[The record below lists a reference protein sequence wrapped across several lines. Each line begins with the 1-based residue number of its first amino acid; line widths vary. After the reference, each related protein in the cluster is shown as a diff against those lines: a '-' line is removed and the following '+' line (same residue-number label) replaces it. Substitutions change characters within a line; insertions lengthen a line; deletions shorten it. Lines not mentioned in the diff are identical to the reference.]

1 MAHAVFRSDLMSG
14 TDVAADLV
22 SLRFYDGT
30 GSSAKPKEC
39 DNCTIALLGE
49 YESTT
54 TKTEREIR
62 KASAAAAGSDLKNCV
77 VVATPEVMYDERLK
91 NLDEFY
97 NEAGTIARG
106 YRLRQGNMFS
116 VTKEA
121 FVNETAPTTIG
132 AALGIGTGGKIAT
145 SVGNGNSTLGYLR
158 AIETTSR
165 YTYYVIEVA

>member
-22 SLRFYDGT
+22 SLRFYNGT
-30 GSSAKPKEC
+30 TSSATTADV
-39 DNCTIALLGE
+39 DNCVIALLGE
-49 YESTT
+49 LETG
-54 TKTEREIR
+54 EREIR
-62 KASAAAAGSDLKNCV
+62 KASAAADDSALANCV
-77 VVATPEVMYDERLK
+77 VIATPEVMYDERLK

-97 NEAGTIARG
+97 NEAGTICRG

-116 VTKEA
+116 VTADA
-121 FVNETAPTTIG
+121 FASSPTSLTVG
-132 AALGIGTGGKIAT
+132 TALGIGSNGKIAT
-145 SVGNGNSTLGYLR
+145 SVGNSKTTLGYLR

>member
-22 SLRFYDGT
+22 SLRFYNGT
-30 GSSAKPKEC
+30 ASSATPVDV
-39 DNCTIALLGE
+39 DNCVIALLGE
-49 YESTT
+49 YESTA
-54 TKTEREIR
+54 TKAEREIR
-62 KASAAAAGSDLKNCV
+62 KASAAAADSALANCV
-77 VVATPEVMYDERLK
+77 VVATPEVMYDERMK

-97 NEAGTIARG
+97 NKAGTIARG

-121 FVNETAPTTIG
+121 FVNAAAPTTIG
-132 AALGIGTGGKIAT
+132 GALGIGANGKIAT
-145 SVGNGNSTLGYLR
+145 TVGNSGTTLGYLR
-158 AIETTSR
+158 AIEPTSR

>member
-22 SLRFYDGT
+22 SLRFYNGT
-30 GSSAKPKEC
+30 TSSATTADV
-39 DNCTIALLGE
+39 DNCVIALLGE
-49 YESTT
+49 LETG
-54 TKTEREIR
+54 EREIR
-62 KASAAAAGSDLKNCV
+62 KASAAADDSDLENCV
-77 VVATPEVMYDERLK
+77 VIATPEVMHDERLK

-97 NEAGTIARG
+97 NEAGTICRG

-116 VTKEA
+116 VTADA
-121 FVNETAPTTIG
+121 FASSPTSLTVG
-132 AALGIGTGGKIAT
+132 TALGIGSNGKIAT
-145 SVGNGNSTLGYLR
+145 SVGNSKTTLGYLR

>member
-22 SLRFYDGT
+22 SLRFYNGT
-30 GSSAKPKEC
+30 TSSATTADV
-39 DNCTIALLGE
+39 DNGVIALLGE
-49 YESTT
+49 LETG
-54 TKTEREIR
+54 EREIR
-62 KASAAAAGSDLKNCV
+62 KASAAADDSNLANCV
-77 VVATPEVMYDERLK
+77 VIATPEVMYDERLK

-97 NEAGTIARG
+97 NKAGTICRG

-116 VTKEA
+116 VTADA
-121 FVNETAPTTIG
+121 FASSPTSLTVG
-132 AALGIGTGGKIAT
+132 TALGIGSNGKIAT
-145 SVGNGNSTLGYLR
+145 SVGNSKTTLGYLR